1 MATKLIRNEVYKS
14 SGIPMAY
21 GRTVSR
27 SAKGDKA
34 GKHLTQRP
42 VSIVQNVENKK
53 FLALQNDSR

>member
-1 MATKLIRNEVYKS
+1 MAAKLIRDEVYKS

-34 GKHLTQRP
+34 GKQLAQGP

-53 FLALQNDSR
+53 LFDL